1 MSTTFPEPLPPSVG
15 GADPAAWPH
24 TDITHSVPEF
34 CVSLERDGST
44 VRIVRDLLCGDAL
57 AYRSVAWSADYADP
71 VDASDAYEA
80 LSLQPD
86 LLNYW
91 SVGATAFGA
100 RWLTPTI
107 SAHVQ
112 EYVTERI
119 ESRLLADREADDVR
133 RLAEDDLAAAT
144 KITLYYLTRKKM
156 FCVTLERGDDEFW
169 SISFDEKWERD
180 RFGDWMEWQEHRFA
194 EFAEYMT
201 EGDRFELE
209 RKLLREMLVT
219 EQAVKKQGLGAGGRR
234 PLRFWRGEA

>member
-24 TDITHSVPEF
+24 TDFADGVSEF

-44 VRIVRDLLCGDAL
+44 VRILRDLLCGEAL
-57 AYRSVAWSADYADP
+57 AHRVVAWSADYADP
-71 VDASDAYEA
+71 ADASDAYEA
-80 LSLQPD
+80 LSLHPD

-100 RWLTPTI
+100 GWLTPTI

-119 ESRLLADREADDVR
+119 ESRLMADREAEEAHK
-133 RLAEDDLAAAT
+133 LAEKEAAAAT
-144 KITLYYLTRKKM
+144 KVTLYHVARKKM
-156 FCVTLERGDDEFW
+156 FCLTLERGDDEFW
-169 SISFDEKWERD
+169 SISFEEKWERE
-180 RFGDWMEWQEHRFA
+180 RFSDWMRRQKHRFA
-194 EFAEYMT
+194 EFAESMK

-219 EQAVKKQGLGAGGRR
+219 EQVVKKQGLGAGGRR